1 MSIVHKIGRRKTSVA
16 RVYVRPGSGV
26 ITINKKDSKEYFG
39 TDVLVYKVNQPFLLT
54 ETVGQYDVTVN
65 VFGGGITGQA
75 EAIRLGVSRAMC
87 EINEEF
93 RLLLNLTDCLQ
104 ETQEW
109 LKEKNQVRK
118 KQERNSN
125 SQNVNITQEILG
137 RKIRDFLF
145 SFCSIFFINQKMPR

>member
-39 TDVLVYKVNQPFLLT
+39 TDVLVYKVNQAFLLT

-65 VFGGGITGQA
+65 IFGGGITGQA
-75 EAIRLGVSRAMC
+75 EAIRLGVSRALC

-93 RLLLNLTDCLQ
+93 RLLLKPHGLLTRDARMV
-104 ETQEW
+104 E
-109 LKEKNQVRK
+109 RK
-118 KQERNSN
+118 KPGQKKA
-125 SQNVNITQEILG
+125 
-137 RKIRDFLF
+137 RKKFQF
-145 SFCSIFFINQKMPR
+145 SKR

>member
-16 RVYVRPGSGV
+16 RVYMKPGSGV

-65 VFGGGITGQA
+65 IFGGGITGQA
-75 EAIRLGVSRAMC
+75 EAIRLGVSRALC

-93 RLLLNLTDCLQ
+93 RLLLKPHGLLTRDARMV
-104 ETQEW
+104 E
-109 LKEKNQVRK
+109 RK
-118 KQERNSN
+118 KPGQKKA
-125 SQNVNITQEILG
+125 
-137 RKIRDFLF
+137 RKRFQF
-145 SFCSIFFINQKMPR
+145 SKR

>member
-65 VFGGGITGQA
+65 IFGGGITGQA
-75 EAIRLGVSRAMC
+75 EAIRLGVSRALC

-93 RLLLNLTDCLQ
+93 RLLLKPHGLLTRDARMV
-104 ETQEW
+104 E
-109 LKEKNQVRK
+109 RK
-118 KQERNSN
+118 KPGQKKA
-125 SQNVNITQEILG
+125 
-137 RKIRDFLF
+137 RKKFQF
-145 SFCSIFFINQKMPR
+145 SKR

>member
-1 MSIVHKIGRRKTSVA
+1 MSIVHKIEKRKNNVE

-26 ITINKKDSKEYFG
+26 ITINKKDSKAYFG

-93 RLLLNLTDCLQ
+93 RLLLKPHGLLTRDARMV
-104 ETQEW
+104 E
-109 LKEKNQVRK
+109 RK
-118 KQERNSN
+118 KPGQKKA
-125 SQNVNITQEILG
+125 
-137 RKIRDFLF
+137 RKKFQF
-145 SFCSIFFINQKMPR
+145 SKR

>member
-65 VFGGGITGQA
+65 IFGGGITGQA
-75 EAIRLGVSRAMC
+75 EAIRLGVSRALC

-93 RLLLNLTDCLQ
+93 RLLLKPHGLLTRDARMVERQ
-104 ETQEW
+104 KPGQ
-109 LKEKNQVRK
+109 KKARK
-118 KQERNSN
+118 KFQ
-125 SQNVNITQEILG
+125 
-137 RKIRDFLF
+137 F
-145 SFCSIFFINQKMPR
+145 SKR